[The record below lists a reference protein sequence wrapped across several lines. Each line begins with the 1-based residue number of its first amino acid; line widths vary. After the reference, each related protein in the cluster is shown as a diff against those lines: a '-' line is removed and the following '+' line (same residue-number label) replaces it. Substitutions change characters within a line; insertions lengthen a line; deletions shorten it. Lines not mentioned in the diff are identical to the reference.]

1 MNEIERSNFQRHV
14 TMRNKIDQQSLWN
27 QQGQPWRT
35 EPEIDVDR
43 QAELTRY
50 LAIAPDIEHGIY
62 PFKDVKLERADIEW
76 LLAHHENGRGPVLW
90 RDESQRSRVGLDL
103 RGADLRGA
111 DLFGLPL
118 ARTLGEVL
126 MGERPDITEV
136 QRAMAGIRLDGADL
150 KGTRLEG
157 AMLSHAQL
165 SKADLR
171 SAHLEYS
178 RLGRAN
184 LQDAFLF
191 NAHLEGAFLMRANL
205 KGSVLWQAYVAGA
218 TFRSTHLDD
227 ATLDNIWLCD
237 KDDKQRI
244 GPHLAD
250 VFWGNANLSV
260 VDWSQFSMLGEE
272 YEARQVA
279 RDGKQK
285 SAERRLREYK
295 QAVRAYRQ
303 LSVALQNQGIYEDAA
318 RFSYHAQVLQRT
330 VLHLQKH
337 TGQYLFSYFLD
348 ILAGYGYR
356 PGRTVITYLLVIGL
370 FALTYAL
377 LSLNIHP
384 GLSPLGCIIFSVTS
398 FHGRGFFPGGLP
410 LDSPLTV
417 LAACEAVIGLV
428 IEISFIATFTQRFFG
443 K

>member
-14 TMRNKIDQQSLWN
+14 TMRNKVDQQSLWN

-35 EPEIDVDR
+35 EPEIDADR
-43 QAELTRY
+43 QEELTRY
-50 LAIAPDIEHGIY
+50 LAIAPDVEHGIY

-76 LLAHHENGRGPVLW
+76 LLTHHENGRGPVMW
-90 RDESQRSRVGLDL
+90 DDESQRSRVGLDL
-103 RGADLRGA
+103 RGADLRGV

-118 ARTLGEVL
+118 ARTLGEV
-126 MGERPDITEV
+126 GWIDRPDITEM
-136 QRAMAGIRLDGADL
+136 QRTMAGILLDDADL

-157 AMLSHAQL
+157 AMLGHSRMP
-165 SKADLR
+165 KADLR
-171 SAHLEYS
+171 SAHLEHAS
-178 RLGRAN
+178 LSRAN
-184 LQDAFLF
+184 LQGAYLYKT
-191 NAHLEGAFLMRANL
+191 HLENASLMKADL
-205 KGSVLWQAYVAGA
+205 SESVLWQAHVVGA
-218 TFRSTHLDD
+218 SFRGAKLDD
-227 ATLDNIWLCD
+227 AALDNILLYD
-237 KDDKQRI
+237 KNDKQRI
-244 GPHLAD
+244 GPHLVD
-250 VFWGNANLSV
+250 VYWGNVNLAV

-272 YEARQVA
+272 YEALQPTK
-279 RDGKQK
+279 DGKPK
-285 SAERRLREYK
+285 KAETRLRECQ

-303 LSVALQNQGIYEDAA
+303 LAVALQSQGIYEDASHFA
-318 RFSYHAQVLQRT
+318 YRAQLLQRT
-330 VLHLQKH
+330 VLRLQRH

-377 LSLNIHP
+377 LSLNVHP
-384 GLSPLGCIIFSVTS
+384 GLSPLGCLIFSITS